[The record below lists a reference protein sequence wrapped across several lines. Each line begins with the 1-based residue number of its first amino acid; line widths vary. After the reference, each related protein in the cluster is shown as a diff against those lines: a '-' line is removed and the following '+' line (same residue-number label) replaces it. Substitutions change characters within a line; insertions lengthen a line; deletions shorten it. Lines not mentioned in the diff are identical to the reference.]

1 MAWFIMARKSAKYNT
16 QITLAM
22 ENSGYSKIA
31 SMTELKAFIAEQNDK
46 TISVAFHDFE
56 TGKQILI
63 KADEPYHPAS
73 TFKVHVMMEVFRQA
87 QEGVLSLEDCI
98 PIINSFT
105 SIANGSKYSLDV
117 NDDAEQTLYPRSG
130 ENESIREL
138 TRLMI
143 VRSSNLA
150 TNILLEKVGTENV
163 NHFIRTLGIEGV
175 VVRRGVE
182 DNAAFRLGI
191 NNSATARG
199 LTQTMQLI
207 AEGKVVS
214 TQASEK
220 MIEILLGQEFNESIP
235 ALLPNSV
242 KVAHKTGWT
251 NDVYHDT
258 GIIYSEDR
266 KPYVLSIMT
275 KGFAEDQ
282 GSAAHQ
288 CMADISRLI
297 FEQIQ

>member
-1 MAWFIMARKSAKYNT
+1 MFDLDPVLKDAKDK
-16 QITLAM
+16 L
-22 ENSGYSKIA
+22 IA
-31 SMTELKAFIAEQNDK
+31 I
-46 TISVAFHDFE
+46 AFHDFE
-56 TGKQILI
+56 TGAEYFLN
-63 KADEPYHPAS
+63 ADEAFHPAS

-87 QEGVLSLEDCI
+87 EERLLFLQDCV

-105 SIANGSKYSLDV
+105 SIADGSKYSLDV
-117 NDDAEQTLYPRSG
+117 NDDAEQTLYPRVG
-130 ENESIREL
+130 ESETIREL

-150 TNILLEKVGTENV
+150 ANILLEKVGTHSV
-163 NHFIRTLGIEGV
+163 NDFIQALGIEGV

-182 DNAAFRLGI
+182 DNAAFRLGL

-207 AEGKVVS
+207 AAGTVVS
-214 TQASEK
+214 KEASEK
-220 MIEILLGQEFNESIP
+220 MIEILLGQEFNESLP
-235 ALLPNSV
+235 ALLPQSV

-258 GIIYSEDR
+258 GIVYAEREGR
-266 KPYVLSIMT
+266 KPYVLTIMT

-288 CMADISRLI
+288 CMAHISRLI

>member
-1 MAWFIMARKSAKYNT
+1 
-16 QITLAM
+16 M
-22 ENSGYSKIA
+22 EISGYSKIA
-31 SMTELKAFIAEQNDK
+31 PVTELEAFIADQKDK

-56 TGKQILI
+56 TGEQILI

-87 QEGVLSLEDCI
+87 QEGSLSLEECI
-98 PIINSFT
+98 PIINAFT
-105 SIANGSKYSLDV
+105 SIADGSKYSLAID
-117 NDDAEQTLYPRSG
+117 DDAEQTLYPRIGAS
-130 ENESIREL
+130 ETINEL

-150 TNILLEKVGTENV
+150 TNILLEKLGTKNV
-163 NHFIRTLGIEGV
+163 NDFIQALGIEGV
-175 VVRRGVE
+175 IVRRGVE
-182 DNAAFRLGI
+182 DNAAFRLGM

-199 LTQTMQLI
+199 LTQTMNLI
-207 AEGKVVS
+207 AEGQVVS
-214 TQASEK
+214 KEASKK

-235 ALLPNSV
+235 ALLPKSV

-251 NDVYHDT
+251 NDFYHDT
-258 GIIYSEDR
+258 GIVYAEREDR
-266 KPYVLSIMT
+266 KPYALSIMT

-288 CMADISRLI
+288 CMASISRLI
-297 FEQIQ
+297 YDQIE

>member
-1 MAWFIMARKSAKYNT
+1 MS
-16 QITLAM
+16 
-22 ENSGYSKIA
+22 
-31 SMTELKAFIAEQNDK
+31 ELEAFIAEQNDK
-46 TISVAFHDFE
+46 SISVAFQDFE
-56 TGKQILI
+56 TGKEILI
-63 KADEPYHPAS
+63 KVDEPYHPAS

-87 QEGVLSLEDCI
+87 HEGLLSLEECI
-98 PIINSFT
+98 PIMNSFT
-105 SIANGSKYSLDV
+105 SIADGTKYSLNV
-117 NDDAEQTLYPRSG
+117 NDDAEQTLYPRIG
-130 ENESIREL
+130 ESETINEL

-150 TNILLEKVGTENV
+150 TNILLEKVGTKNV
-163 NHFIRTLGIEGV
+163 NDFIQVLGIQGV
-175 VVRRGVE
+175 TVRRGVE
-182 DNAAFRLGI
+182 DNAAFRLGL

-199 LTQTMQLI
+199 LTKTMQLI
-207 AEGKVVS
+207 AAGKVVS
-214 TQASEK
+214 KEASEK

-235 ALLPNSV
+235 ALLPKSV
-242 KVAHKTGWT
+242 RVAHKTGWT

-258 GIIYSEDR
+258 GIVYAEREGR

-288 CMADISRLI
+288 CMANISRLI